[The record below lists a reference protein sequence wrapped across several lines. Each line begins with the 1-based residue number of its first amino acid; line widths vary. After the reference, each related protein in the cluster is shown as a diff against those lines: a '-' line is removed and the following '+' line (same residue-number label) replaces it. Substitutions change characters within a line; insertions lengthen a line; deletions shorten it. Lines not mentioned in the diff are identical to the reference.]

1 MHRVRFCHLVLTL
14 AAAALPAA
22 SLAGCAGY
30 QTGTRSLYRP
40 DVQSVHVPVFTSD
53 SFRRTLGQRL
63 TEAVVREIEL
73 KTPYKV
79 VAADRADT
87 VLTGQIVADSKT
99 PLSENRNDEPRDI
112 ELAMQVE
119 VEWRN
124 RRGELIS
131 LQHAIP
137 VPSSIMYVGQSAN
150 VIPEAGQSIATSQQ
164 EAIHRLAE
172 QIVAQMEVA
181 W

>member
-1 MHRVRFCHLVLTL
+1 MRQFQHISTLSAAVLL
-14 AAAALPAA
+14 AA

-30 QTGTRSLYRP
+30 RVGTHTLYRP

-53 SFRRTLGQRL
+53 SFRRTLGERL

-79 VAADRADT
+79 VGSDRADT
-87 VLTGQIVADSKT
+87 VLVGRIVAESKT
-99 PLSENRNDEPRDI
+99 VVSENRNDEPRDI
-112 ELAMQVE
+112 ELAMQVQI
-119 VEWRN
+119 EWRN

-131 LQHAIP
+131 QQHAIP
-137 VPSSIMYVGQSAN
+137 VPSSVMHVGQSAN

>member
-1 MHRVRFCHLVLTL
+1 MYHPRSSTLVSTF
-14 AAAALPAA
+14 PAVVLLVVA
-22 SLAGCAGY
+22 MAGCAGY
-30 QTGTRSLYRP
+30 QMGTRSLYRP
-40 DVQSVHVPVFTSD
+40 DVQTVHVPVFTSD
-53 SFRRTLGQRL
+53 SFRRTLGERL

-79 VAADRADT
+79 VGCDRADT
-87 VLTGQIVADSKT
+87 VLVGQIVADSKT

-112 ELAMQVE
+112 ELAMQVQ

-131 LQHAIP
+131 QQHAIP
-137 VPSSIMYVGQSAN
+137 VPWSIMHVGQSAN
-150 VIPEAGQSIATSQQ
+150 LIPEAGQSIATTQQ

-172 QIVAQMEVA
+172 QIVTQMEVA